1 MIQGTTPT
9 HIFRLPIVTR
19 DINQLRITYAQYGK
33 TVLEVTEA
41 DVTMD
46 VQDVKYRLSQED
58 SLQFKPQ
65 SKVEVQIKVLTA
77 DGNVMASP
85 VMSLTVEKILNTEV
99 LS

>member
-9 HIFRLPIVTR
+9 HIFRLPIATR
-19 DINQLRITYAQYGK
+19 DIDQLRITYAQYGK

-46 VQDVKYRLSQED
+46 VQDVKYRLSQGD
-58 SLQFKPQ
+58 SLKFKPQ
-65 SKVEVQIKVLTA
+65 TKVEVQIKVLTA

-85 VMSLTVEKILNTEV
+85 VMLLTVEKILNTEV
-99 LS
+99 LA